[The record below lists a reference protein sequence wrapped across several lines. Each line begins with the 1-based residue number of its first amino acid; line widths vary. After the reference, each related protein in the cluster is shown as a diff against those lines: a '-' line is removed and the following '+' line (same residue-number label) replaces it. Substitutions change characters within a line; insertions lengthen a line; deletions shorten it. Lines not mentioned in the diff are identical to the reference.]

1 MRVHS
6 AESIDDEL
14 HRHVYEYVER
24 RGAVERSELAR
35 SITVDA
41 PSPPSKPARSGT
53 DTESARPPVA
63 DLESAIQTL
72 KEQGYLAET
81 GGKLRLALETTP
93 TTLETDDG
101 AVTIRPARE
110 ADRDGI
116 VETMRTVADESTYVV
131 AEPVACRLERD
142 DPLRRATGEQ
152 SQVCFA
158 ATRAAG
164 DDGDGDRA
172 DGDPSVVGWL
182 HLEGH
187 DLEPLAH
194 VADLTVG
201 VAPDHRR
208 QGIGSGLL
216 EYGREWA
223 ADAGYRKLTQ
233 EVPATND
240 DAIAFLEAAGWHR
253 ECVRAD
259 QYRIDDA
266 FVDAVAM
273 ATRP

>member
-1 MRVHS
+1 MRGHPTD
-6 AESIDDEL
+6 SIDDEL
-14 HRHVYEYVER
+14 HRRVYEHVER
-24 RGAVERSELAR
+24 RGAVEPAELAR

-41 PSPPSKPARSGT
+41 APPTSKPARSGT
-53 DTESARPPVA
+53 YTESVRPPSA
-63 DLESAIQTL
+63 ALESAIETL
-72 KEQGYLAET
+72 KEQGYLTET
-81 GGKLRLALETTP
+81 EGKLRLALETTP
-93 TTLETDDG
+93 TTLECG
-101 AVTIRPARE
+101 AESVTIRPARE
-110 ADRDGI
+110 EDRNGI

-142 DPLRRATGEQ
+142 DPLRRVTDER
-152 SQVCFA
+152 SQVCFV

-164 DDGDGDRA
+164 DDGDSDRGNGDA
-172 DGDPSVVGWL
+172 SVVGWL

-187 DLEPLAH
+187 DLAPLAH
-194 VADLTVG
+194 VANLTVG
-201 VAPDHRR
+201 VAPDYRR

-223 ADAGYRKLTQ
+223 AGAGYRKLTQ
-233 EVPATND
+233 QIPATND

-266 FVDAVAM
+266 FVDAVAV